1 MSELWPEFLVEQKWR
16 EPRERSGNEGIK
28 ELFSK
33 RRNSPKGSVAILK
46 QYCFRNSFRGSFLKG
61 TR

>member
-1 MSELWPEFLVEQKWR
+1 MSELWPEFLVEQKCR

-33 RRNSPKGSVAILK
+33 KKKCPKGICRHPEAVLLQK
-46 QYCFRNSFRGSFLKG
+46 FLQG
-61 TR
+61 LIS